1 MPKKPPKRVIPGT
14 RALQRRIREIR
25 DDRRTYGDN
34 LDQAMVDHIKRVATL
49 VKYVRRPT
57 SN

>member
-34 LDQAMVDHIKRVATL
+34 LDPATLAHAKRVATL
-49 VKYVRRPT
+49 LKYTRRPT